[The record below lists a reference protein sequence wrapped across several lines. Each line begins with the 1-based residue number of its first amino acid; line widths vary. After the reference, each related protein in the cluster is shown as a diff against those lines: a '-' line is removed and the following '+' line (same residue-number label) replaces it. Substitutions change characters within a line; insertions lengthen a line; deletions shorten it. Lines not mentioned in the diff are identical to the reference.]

1 LRAEPGRAADL
12 WKEAEAL
19 AEGAIPI
26 VIQQQTRAFDCRVA
40 LAETGQALLRG
51 GGALPATWG
60 RVFAENSEIKWDG
73 DVAPSLDGDLS
84 GFQIGQDFAG
94 FGEDGGTNVRLG
106 AFVGR
111 SSTDGSVRGG
121 ALGWNDLTVG
131 QIDVKA
137 TSLAGYAT
145 LVGENGWYVDTVVM
159 HSWFDGETS
168 ASSGE
173 AIDIETGSQ
182 SGAEIFDAIDSVDS
196 LRVAEA
202 LERALAQSDKRM
214 PVLIQVK
221 INERETQSGA
231 APEEL
236 TSLLKGIEAFEHLQA
251 RGLMGIAPATDAPEQ
266 ARPHFQRL
274 RKLFEQNFSHMPE
287 GQLSMGMST
296 DFEVAVEEGSTM
308 VRIGSAV
315 FS

>member
-1 LRAEPGRAADL
+1 LILDNLNKIRYRIRAAAQRAGRDPDRVSL
-12 WKEAEAL
+12 VVVTKYANPEQVRE
-19 AEGAIPI
+19 
-26 VIQQQTRAFDCRVA
+26 VIA
-40 LAETGQALLRG
+40 
-51 GGALPATWG
+51 
-60 RVFAENSEIKWDG
+60 
-73 DVAPSLDGDLS
+73 S
-84 GFQIGQDFAG
+84 GLVQ
-94 FGEDGGTNVRLG
+94 E
-106 AFVGR
+106 
-111 SSTDGSVRGG
+111 
-121 ALGWNDLTVG
+121 
-131 QIDVKA
+131 
-137 TSLAGYAT
+137 
-145 LVGENGWYVDTVVM
+145 VGENRVQAAQARKLELGDWAGRVGWRLIGHLQTNK
-159 HSWFDGETS
+159 
-168 ASSGE
+168 AKK
-173 AIDIETGSQ
+173 A
-182 SGAEIFDAIDSVDS
+182 AEIFDAIDSVDS